1 MVMKKIILISVLCFG
16 IVAFGNCAFMDK
28 KNRRI
33 TNYLDENLTP
43 KSDNGKLLFAPVAVP
58 TGTISLLSDAFLLQP
73 LVAIPKAMGDTAEFI
88 WLNPEG
94 GVVLQSFLFI
104 PKVIFTPVTLGVWW
118 IRHALFM

>member
-1 MVMKKIILISVLCFG
+1 MRKILLFFLLLTIFASVTQ
-16 IVAFGNCAFMDK
+16 CAFMDK

-43 KSDNGKLLFAPVAVP
+43 QTDKGRLLLAPVAIP
-58 TGTISLLSDAFLLQP
+58 TGTISLLSDTFVLQP
-73 LVAIPKAMGDTAEFI
+73 LVAIPKALGDTVEYI

-104 PKVIFTPVTLGVWW
+104 PKVVFTPITLGVLW
-118 IRHALFM
+118 IRHALFK

>member
-1 MVMKKIILISVLCFG
+1 MRKIILFFLLLTT
-16 IVAFGNCAFMDK
+16 IVSLTQCAFMDK

-43 KSDNGKLLFAPVAVP
+43 QTESGKLLLAPVAIP
-58 TGTISLLSDAFLLQP
+58 TGTISLLSDTFVLQP
-73 LVAIPKAMGDTAEFI
+73 LIAIPKALGDTVEYI

-104 PKVIFTPVTLGVWW
+104 PKVVFTPVTFGILW